1 MGVEEGKWG
10 GGDLGWKG
18 AMWMW
23 DGEWRRGYGVE
34 GMGGGNGVRGWDGE
48 WDMGWRE
55 GMWGR
60 KGWDVG
66 VGCRVGVRGWD
77 AGLRCGGGMWG

>member
-1 MGVEEGKWG
+1 M
-10 GGDLGWKG
+10 
-18 AMWMW
+18 
-23 DGEWRRGYGVE
+23 
-34 GMGGGNGVRGWDGE
+34 DGE

-66 VGCRVGVRGWD
+66 VGYGVGVRGWD
-77 AGLRCGGGMWG
+77 VGVGCGGEVRGWGAGLGYGLSVAP